1 MSDICQHL
9 DVAIIEELRG
19 VMGDD
24 FSLLVDTFVSDSVL
38 RITGIHDAVTADTP
52 ESIRR
57 AAHGFKGSASN
68 MGAVH
73 LAALCNELEQ
83 LGLAGGSAGAAALAD
98 DIAAAYASV
107 EKELTALS

>member
-1 MSDICQHL
+1 MPDHCQPL
-9 DVAIIEELRG
+9 DVTIIEELRA

-24 FSLLVDTFVSDSVL
+24 FSLLVDTFVSDSAL
-38 RITGIHDAVTADTP
+38 RINGINEAVTAATP

-57 AAHGFKGSASN
+57 AAHGLKGSASN

-83 LGLAGGSAGAAALAD
+83 LGLAGSSDGAADLAI
-98 DIAAAYASV
+98 DIATAYAAV